1 MGQHAAMRCQQKHN
15 NIENEKMAD
24 ENECDKEA
32 AENILIFESKPRATA
47 QRPKPNLLHCLANRQ
62 IYGSHVANYRASVSS
77 VNSKPLPDSYFLF
90 QLEDIFPASA
100 LLKGHIVLGFS
111 RCGQFL
117 LTYTINSYES
127 SGINFTYNYTLH
139 WWACIPRCMARRVA
153 EVTLFKNQ
161 GVEENLYISLCQWPN
176 DNSKMLIYGTTDP
189 ANTTTTQTKP
199 FYVTVTMVPSLHNC
213 QDCQKVAATFDV
225 EDLAANWDSCVR
237 FSCLRHGATV
247 HSTCD
252 IVAPYPTF
260 EPTICMKLDG
270 TAVINTGNFLHVLK
284 VELENSRVLRD
295 ESDECVACGLLASSQ
310 DDLEVKQS
318 PLMLKS
324 PPYAASSE
332 EGDETESWRRRHL
345 ESESEDSHLSSD
357 HNSLCQQNSDETIFN
372 KPQAA
377 QRSKQQLEEA
387 EKAYEFIEENPPEIK
402 LSVYRM
408 RRLADKKYEFCADEE
423 ESENITPYRQAKLDS
438 PSKTDCRNRN
448 LPQQA
453 TMQELYIYTSP
464 PFSPADSDDS
474 SKVLRPLNS
483 NLPYFDNKNSPKSF
497 VMAELASP
505 GNNRSRKEASCGPAI
520 ERKPFKYLVK
530 LQRRYFEV
538 DDEMISV
545 ITDVEDDDM
554 SGLTGYH
561 SALPLEVHGSGY
573 TQMQMVSNSKA
584 EKLKFSCVLVR
595 QISFDIEQFCHEVAQ
610 VLCADAGMQY
620 WFCSDYDVEIVDMC
634 PNSGDLLVIAF
645 ILLQASKKSATKNA
659 RQASLSRRTYQAS
672 FLFSWNIETGRYSVT
687 RTSTL
692 KEADSLVGTQWHP
705 ARMERDLMRASFPPI
720 MTHPK
725 IRELTNLSVLQGESL
740 PALLDTENHIA
751 IRLHD

>member
-1 MGQHAAMRCQQKHN
+1 
-15 NIENEKMAD
+15 MAD
-24 ENECDKEA
+24 ESECDTEA
-32 AENILIFESKPRATA
+32 AENGLIFESKRFANGRRRET
-47 QRPKPNLLHCLANRQ
+47 NLLHCLANRQ
-62 IYGSHVANYRASVSS
+62 VYGSHVSSHRASLSS
-77 VNSKPLPDSYFLF
+77 VNAKPLPDSYFQF

-127 SGINFTYNYTLH
+127 SGLNFTYNYTLH
-139 WWACIPRCMARRVA
+139 WWVCIPRSTARRVA

-161 GVEENLYISLCQWPN
+161 GVEENLFISLCQWPN
-176 DNSKMLIYGTTDP
+176 DNSKMLIYGTSDP
-189 ANTTTTQTKP
+189 YNSITTQTKP

-213 QDCQKVAATFDV
+213 NECQRVAATFDV

-247 HSTCD
+247 HTSCD

-260 EPTICMKLDG
+260 EPSICMKLDG
-270 TAVINTGNFLHVLK
+270 TVVINTGNFLHVLT
-284 VELENSRVLRD
+284 VDLENSRGCK
-295 ESDECVACGLLASSQ
+295 EEPEGSVAVSRLLASSQ
-310 DDLEVKQS
+310 DDLELTSAQVKQF
-318 PLMLKS
+318 PFLLLKS
-324 PPYAASSE
+324 PAYGSSE
-332 EGDETESWRRRHL
+332 EGEESESWRRRHL

-357 HNSLCQQNSDETIFN
+357 LSCSKPQMWSNQLPDSIKFN
-372 KPQAA
+372 KPPPN

-423 ESENITPYRQAKLDS
+423 GSENITPYRQAKLDS
-438 PSKTDCRNRN
+438 PSKTDGRSRSL

-483 NLPYFDNKNSPKSF
+483 NLPFFDNKNSPKSC

-505 GNNRSRKEASCGPAI
+505 GNNRSRKETLCGPVI
-520 ERKPFKYLVK
+520 EKKPFKYLVK
-530 LQRRYFEV
+530 LQRRYFEI

-545 ITDVEDDDM
+545 ITDIEDDDM
-554 SGLTGYH
+554 SSLTGYH

-573 TQMQMVSNSKA
+573 AQMQMVSNSKA
-584 EKLKFSCVLVR
+584 EKLKFSCVLVK
-595 QISFDIEQFCHEVAQ
+595 QCSFDIEQFCHEIGQ
-610 VLCADAGMQY
+610 VLCSEAGMQY

-634 PNSGDLLVIAF
+634 PSSGDLIVIAF
-645 ILLQASKKSATKNA
+645 ILLQASKKCAKNA
-659 RQASLSRRTYQAS
+659 RSASLNRRTFQAS
-672 FLFSWNIETGRYSVT
+672 FLFLWNIQTGRYNVT

-692 KEADSLVGTQWHP
+692 KEADTLVGVQWHP
-705 ARMERDLMRASFPPI
+705 ARMERDSLRISSPPLMA
-720 MTHPK
+720 HPR
-725 IRELTNLSVLQGESL
+725 IRELTNISVLQGESL
-740 PALLDTENHIA
+740 PTLLDTENHMA
-751 IRLHD
+751 IRLHE